1 MKRNPALIKITQW
14 EHWPAFVYYLP
25 LLPFFFIR
33 AIKAGHPL
41 HFMIAN
47 PGLLYS
53 GNGSES
59 KFKTLSLL
67 TEELRPASLL
77 VSKND
82 SIESVPDQ
90 LKRLQFKFPLI
101 VKPDIGF
108 RGYLVKKI
116 NAEADLLRYLSRV
129 REDVIVQEF
138 IPFEKELGIFYHRI
152 PGDPKG
158 KVTSVTIKK
167 FIRVTGDGK
176 NNLSNLILNHERAFL
191 YHDLFGKIHKEKMKF
206 VYPEGEKIT
215 LSVIGNHSK
224 GTQFING
231 NHLINADLENFM
243 DEICHQIKG
252 WYYGRMDIKYESL
265 EKLLQGKAFK
275 ILEINGIISEPTH
288 IYDASHKNATFYQ
301 ALKSINRHW
310 GVMGEIGKKVHTD
323 QGVSYPRVIP
333 LIKNLLWLRSYTTKL
348 KKLNAEDF

>member
-1 MKRNPALIKITQW
+1 MSRNPAIIKLTQW

-33 AIKAGHPL
+33 SIKAGHPV
-41 HFMIAN
+41 HFIIAN
-47 PGLLYS
+47 PGILYS

-59 KFKTLSLL
+59 KFKTLCLL
-67 TEELRPASLL
+67 PEQLRPVSLL

-82 SIESVPDQ
+82 KIELVPGKVKDLQ
-90 LKRLQFKFPLI
+90 LNYPLI
-101 VKPDIGF
+101 AKPDIGF
-108 RGYLVKKI
+108 RGYLVKKM
-116 NAEADLLRYLSRV
+116 NTEADLLRYLDRV
-129 REDVIVQEF
+129 REDVIIQEF
-138 IPFEKELGIFYHRI
+138 VPFEKELGIFYHRI
-152 PGDPKG
+152 PGEARG

-176 NNLSNLILNHERAFL
+176 SNLSNLILKDERAFL
-191 YHDLFGKIHKEKMKF
+191 YHDLFSKIHKEKMNF

-224 GTQFING
+224 GAQFING
-231 NHLINADLENFM
+231 NHLINPDLENFM
-243 DEICHQIKG
+243 DGICLQIKG
-252 WYYGRMDIKYESL
+252 WYYGRLDIKYESF

-288 IYDASHKNATFYQ
+288 IYDASYKNATFYQ
-301 ALKSINRHW
+301 ALKSINAHW
-310 GVMGEIGKKVHTD
+310 KIMGEIGKKVHTEE
-323 QGVSYPRVIP
+323 GVSYPGVLP
-333 LIKNLLWLRSYTTKL
+333 LIKNLLWLRSHTKKL